1 MNEQTLKRADD
12 RLQIPELARRA
23 RLRRVLWIA
32 TALLTAGV
40 FAAYYMRPKP
50 VLELYR
56 TDRAT
61 PRTIVQLIETT
72 GTVDVRSRVDVPA
85 PIAGRLTSIAVAV
98 RDEVKPGQLLAT
110 LDQRA
115 SELAVHGARAG
126 VQAAAGRL
134 SQAKAAL
141 DAAKRDAEH
150 TGRLQEKGLA
160 SQQDALEAKSAL
172 ERASA
177 AFEATRAEESQ
188 ARENVASAEL
198 GKSLSTIV
206 APIAGVVLRAPERVG
221 AAVSPEREP
230 LFVISAKLDVMRVE
244 ATVSETE
251 IALISPGRKADVLV
265 QAFPNRSF
273 SATVERIGIEP
284 KREGGVA
291 LYPVTL
297 WVNNAEGML
306 LPGMSARVRME
317 VARADNVLAV
327 HEAALRFTP
336 EGADAA
342 PPRTRVWRRRG
353 ANELDAVAVK
363 AGISDGVYTSVE
375 SPGPGGL
382 AAGDE
387 LAIGLLH
394 PDQAAHK
401 PNISLGGSR

>member
-1 MNEQTLKRADD
+1 
-12 RLQIPELARRA
+12 
-23 RLRRVLWIA
+23 
-32 TALLTAGV
+32 
-40 FAAYYMRPKP
+40 
-50 VLELYR
+50 
-56 TDRAT
+56 
-61 PRTIVQLIETT
+61 
-72 GTVDVRSRVDVPA
+72 
-85 PIAGRLTSIAVAV
+85 
-98 RDEVKPGQLLAT
+98 
-110 LDQRA
+110 
-115 SELAVHGARAG
+115 VHGARAG

-177 AFEATRAEESQ
+177 AFDATRAEESQ

-265 QAFPNRSF
+265 QAFPNRTF

-306 LPGMSARVRME
+306 LPGMSAGVRME

-353 ANELDAVAVK
+353 ASELDAVAVK

-382 AAGDE
+382 AVGDE
-387 LAIGLLH
+387 LAIGLLR